1 MKKDIRKK
9 LNKYKKIIFIIQLV
23 IFSNTLYASNFSE
36 KIGIINITE
45 SKIVY
50 KHNEEGSKEIKISDS
65 NVRILR
71 NIFSDIQYYNHN
83 LEYTNFV
90 NGTKIIVEN
99 NKLEIS
105 GNILLTGNGT
115 MFLIKDKG
123 FFRML
128 NGKFYD
134 SFFFMSGVNTV
145 IKTQEGDALFKNLG
159 DVNLFSKFVIFYD
172 NRIYSR
178 NQIFLLYLTG
188 MVSDFGSR
196 GSDLLFIDN
205 NKIVGD
211 DATLI
216 KVNNH
221 FVTTFNRIF
230 ITNNETITLT
240 EIYNYTRK
248 VTNLSTIFLDGGVF
262 HIKLVGFNPHFELSN
277 NKIMNYFSNVIGI
290 LMSNESEIIF
300 ENYSDHIALIKLGQD
315 IKSYESNNTKI
326 TFKNNDKR
334 YLNGSFRLEL
344 GKNLIEAG
352 EINIQ
357 SNVTIFLTL
366 CNKDFFGTLIG
377 INETDSS
384 LNINN
389 DSKLF
394 MEIDESNLEC
404 IDTNRNYTIIS
415 KLNFDDSKIEIKND
429 IVRIKDKLFNII
441 RRKAENNLI
450 ISFLTQEDST
460 NTDEFY
466 EDEEFVS
473 IFNK

>member
-1 MKKDIRKK
+1 
-9 LNKYKKIIFIIQLV
+9 
-23 IFSNTLYASNFSE
+23 
-36 KIGIINITE
+36 
-45 SKIVY
+45 
-50 KHNEEGSKEIKISDS
+50 
-65 NVRILR
+65 
-71 NIFSDIQYYNHN
+71 
-83 LEYTNFV
+83 
-90 NGTKIIVEN
+90 
-99 NKLEIS
+99 
-105 GNILLTGNGT
+105 
-115 MFLIKDKG
+115 
-123 FFRML
+123 
-128 NGKFYD
+128 
-134 SFFFMSGVNTV
+134 MSGVNTV

-159 DVNLFSKFVIFYD
+159 TVNLSSKFVIFYD

-315 IKSYESNNTKI
+315 IKSYESNNTKLLLKI
-326 TFKNNDKR
+326 MIK
-334 YLNGSFRLEL
+334 
-344 GKNLIEAG
+344 
-352 EINIQ
+352 
-357 SNVTIFLTL
+357 
-366 CNKDFFGTLIG
+366 GT
-377 INETDSS
+377 
-384 LNINN
+384 
-389 DSKLF
+389 
-394 MEIDESNLEC
+394 
-404 IDTNRNYTIIS
+404 
-415 KLNFDDSKIEIKND
+415 
-429 IVRIKDKLFNII
+429 
-441 RRKAENNLI
+441 
-450 ISFLTQEDST
+450 
-460 NTDEFY
+460 
-466 EDEEFVS
+466 
-473 IFNK
+473 